1 MSGDGTPLL
10 QICSVSK
17 SYGALVAVKD
27 LSLDLAE
34 GEVVGIMG
42 PNGAGKSTLFNL
54 IMGAQPLSGG
64 TIEFAGQRISGSTA
78 SQICK
83 LGIGRT
89 YQIPQPFHNMTVTE
103 NLMVGQ
109 LYGQNTTAMGRAR
122 DRAHGILEELR
133 LDHKAKLLAGQLGLL
148 DLKRLEMA
156 RALSTGPRLLLL
168 DEIAGGLVEREVEE
182 LERNIADLKS
192 RGQSMIV
199 IEHVIRTLFNHSDR
213 ILVMNFGTEVAVDT
227 PQRIARNEEVI
238 DIYLGEEAGHDMPAA
253 AAPSTTTDSEP
264 LLKVSDVSACY
275 GEFQALADVSMEIYE
290 GEIVALIGM
299 NGAGKSTLTRAITN
313 RIPLR
318 SGTVVWR
325 GESLARYKAH
335 DIVSLGIAQCLEG
348 RKIFGHMTVQ
358 ENLEI
363 GAYPKHAR
371 SRRYETLAWI
381 YELFPVLKER
391 ASQLGGTLSGGEQ
404 QMLAIG
410 RALMA
415 LPELIVFDEIS
426 LGLAP
431 RIIDTIYETI
441 PIIADNGTTVLL
453 IEQNVHRSLAIADR
467 AYILERGSISMSGN
481 RPRTSSEQ
489 GNSGSLFRTE
499 NALMSRLAG

>member
-1 MSGDGTPLL
+1 MSNEGTPLL
-10 QICSVSK
+10 EIRSISK
-17 SYGALVAVKD
+17 SFGALVAVND
-27 LSLDLAE
+27 LSLDVAE

-54 IMGAQPLSGG
+54 IMGAQPLSSG
-64 TIEFAGQRISGSTA
+64 TIEFAGQRISGLTA

-89 YQIPQPFHNMTVTE
+89 YQIPRPFHKMTVTE

-109 LYGQNTTAMGRAR
+109 LYGQKTSAMGRAR
-122 DRAHGILEELR
+122 DRAYGILEELR
-133 LDHKAKLLAGQLGLL
+133 LDHKAEVLAGQLGLL

-182 LERNIADLKS
+182 LERTIADLKAS
-192 RGQSMIV
+192 GQSMIV

-213 ILVMNFGTEVAVDT
+213 ILVMNFGTEVAIDT

-238 DIYLGEEAGHDMPAA
+238 DIYLGEQADHDMPTGTAPAA
-253 AAPSTTTDSEP
+253 SVDTEP
-264 LLKVSDVSACY
+264 LLKISNVSASY
-275 GEFQALADVSMEIYE
+275 GEFQALADVSMEIHE

-299 NGAGKSTLTRAITN
+299 NGAGKSTLTKAITK
-313 RIPLR
+313 RIPLG
-318 SGTVVWR
+318 SGNVFWR
-325 GESLARYKAH
+325 GEDLAKYRAH

-371 SRRYETLAWI
+371 LKRHDTLAWI
-381 YELFPVLKER
+381 YELFPVLQER
-391 ASQLGGTLSGGEQ
+391 ATQLGGTLSGGEQ

-415 LPELIVFDEIS
+415 LPDLVVFDEIS

-441 PIIADNGTTVLL
+441 PVIVENGTTVLL

-467 AYILERGSISMSGN
+467 AYILERGSIAMSG
-481 RPRTSSEQ
+481 TAHE
-489 GNSGSLFRTE
+489 
-499 NALMSRLAG
+499 LAQNKEIQEAYFGLKTH

>member
-1 MSGDGTPLL
+1 MNGNGTPLL
-10 QICSVSK
+10 EIRGVSK
-17 SYGALVAVKD
+17 SFGALVAVND
-27 LSLDLAE
+27 LSLDVAD

-64 TIEFAGQRISGSTA
+64 SIEFAGQRISGLTA

-109 LYGQNTTAMGRAR
+109 LFGQNTTAMGRAR
-122 DRAHGILEELR
+122 DRAYAILEELR
-133 LDHKAKLLAGQLGLL
+133 LDHKAEVQAGQLGLL

-182 LERNIADLKS
+182 LERNIDDLKS

-227 PQRIARNEEVI
+227 PQRIAKNEEVI
-238 DIYLGEEAGHDMPAA
+238 DIYLGEDAGHDMPTG
-253 AAPSTTTDSEP
+253 AAPSATPDSEP
-264 LLKVSDVSACY
+264 LLKVSNVCAGY
-275 GEFQALADVSMEIYE
+275 GEFQALADVSMEIHQ

-318 SGTVVWR
+318 SGNVVWR
-325 GESLARYKAH
+325 GEDLARYKAH
-335 DIVSLGIAQCLEG
+335 QIVSLGIAQCLEG

-371 SRRYETLAWI
+371 IKRHDTLAWI
-381 YELFPVLKER
+381 FELFPVLKER
-391 ASQLGGTLSGGEQ
+391 AAQLGGTLSGGEQ

-441 PIIADNGTTVLL
+441 PVIAANGTTVLL

-467 AYILERGSISMSGN
+467 AYILERGSIAMSG
-481 RPRTSSEQ
+481 SSHE
-489 GNSGSLFRTE
+489 
-499 NALMSRLAG
+499 LMANKEIQEAYFGLKTD

>member
-1 MSGDGTPLL
+1 MSSDGTPLL
-10 QICSVSK
+10 DIRNVSK
-17 SYGALVAVKD
+17 SYGALVAVRD
-27 LSLDLAE
+27 LNLDVAE

-54 IMGAQPLSGG
+54 IMGAQPLSSG
-64 TIEFAGQRISGSTA
+64 TIEFAGHRISGLAA

-89 YQIPQPFHNMTVTE
+89 YQIPQPFHKMTVTE

-122 DRAHGILEELR
+122 DRAYGILEELR
-133 LDHKAKLLAGQLGLL
+133 LDHKAEILAGQLGLL

-168 DEIAGGLVEREVEE
+168 DEIAGGLVEQEVEK

-192 RGQSMIV
+192 SGQSMII

-213 ILVMNFGTEVAVDT
+213 ILVMNFGTEVAIDT
-227 PQRIARNEEVI
+227 PQRIAKNAEVI
-238 DIYLGEEAGHDMPAA
+238 DIYLGEEAGHDMPMGRAQSSA
-253 AAPSTTTDSEP
+253 VESEP
-264 LLKVSDVSACY
+264 LLRISNVSACY
-275 GEFQALADVSMEIYE
+275 GEFQALVDVSMEIHE

-318 SGTVVWR
+318 SGNIVWR
-325 GESLARYKAH
+325 GEDLSRYKAH
-335 DIVSLGIAQCLEG
+335 EIVSLGIAQCLEG

-363 GAYPKHAR
+363 GAYPRHAR
-371 SRRYETLAWI
+371 LKRHETLAWM
-381 YELFPVLKER
+381 YELFPVLRER
-391 ASQLGGTLSGGEQ
+391 AAQLGGTLSGGEQ

-415 LPELIVFDEIS
+415 LPDLIVFDEIS

-431 RIIDTIYETI
+431 RIIDTIYEAI
-441 PIIADNGTTVLL
+441 PVIVGNGTTVLL

-467 AYILERGSISMSGN
+467 AYILERGSIAMSG
-481 RPRTSSEQ
+481 SSRDLIQNKEIQ
-489 GNSGSLFRTE
+489 EAYFGLKTH
-499 NALMSRLAG
+499 

>member
-1 MSGDGTPLL
+1 MNSDRTPLL
-10 QICSVSK
+10 EIRNVSK

-27 LSLDLAE
+27 VSLDLGE

-64 TIEFAGQRISGSTA
+64 TIEFAGQRISGLTA

-83 LGIGRT
+83 RGIGRT

-122 DRAHGILEELR
+122 ERAYGILEKLG
-133 LDHKAKLLAGQLGLL
+133 LAHKAQVLAGQLGLL

-168 DEIAGGLVEREVEE
+168 DEIAGGLVESEVEE
-182 LERNIADLKS
+182 LERTIADLKS
-192 RGQSMIV
+192 GGQSMII

-213 ILVMNFGTEVAVDT
+213 ILVMNFGTEVAIDA
-227 PQRIARNEEVI
+227 PQRIAKNEQVI
-238 DIYLGEEAGHDMPAA
+238 DIYLGEETDRDMPTGTAR
-253 AAPSTTTDSEP
+253 STTIDSEP
-264 LLKVSDVSACY
+264 LLKISNVSAGY
-275 GEFQALADVSMEIYE
+275 GEFQALSDVSMEIHE

-313 RIPLR
+313 RIPLS
-318 SGTVVWR
+318 SGTVLWR
-325 GESLARYKAH
+325 GEDLAKYRAH
-335 DIVSLGIAQCLEG
+335 EIVSLGIAQCLEG

-371 SRRYETLAWI
+371 LKRHDTIAWI

-391 ASQLGGTLSGGEQ
+391 AAQLGGTLSGGEQ

-415 LPELIVFDEIS
+415 MPDLIVFDEIS

-441 PIIADNGTTVLL
+441 PVIVANGTTVLL

-467 AYILERGSISMSGN
+467 AYILERGSIAMSG
-481 RPRTSSEQ
+481 SSRELIQ
-489 GNSGSLFRTE
+489 IKEIQEAYFGLTTH
-499 NALMSRLAG
+499 

>member
-1 MSGDGTPLL
+1 MSSDGTPLL
-10 QICSVSK
+10 DVRNVSK
-17 SYGALVAVKD
+17 SYGALVAVRD
-27 LSLDLAE
+27 LNLDVAE

-54 IMGAQPLSGG
+54 IMGAQPLSSG
-64 TIEFAGQRISGSTA
+64 TIEFAGHRISGLAA

-89 YQIPQPFHNMTVTE
+89 YQIPQPFHKMTVTE

-122 DRAHGILEELR
+122 DRAYGILEELR
-133 LDHKAKLLAGQLGLL
+133 LDHKAEILAGQLGLL

-168 DEIAGGLVEREVEE
+168 DEIAGGLVEQEVEE

-192 RGQSMIV
+192 SGQSMII

-213 ILVMNFGTEVAVDT
+213 ILVMNFGTEVAIDT
-227 PQRIARNEEVI
+227 PQRIAKNAEVI
-238 DIYLGEEAGHDMPAA
+238 DIYLGEEAGYDMPMGRAQSSA
-253 AAPSTTTDSEP
+253 IESEP
-264 LLKVSDVSACY
+264 LLRISNVSACY
-275 GEFQALADVSMEIYE
+275 GEFQALVDVSMEIHE

-318 SGTVVWR
+318 SGNVVWR
-325 GESLARYKAH
+325 GEDLARYKAH
-335 DIVSLGIAQCLEG
+335 EIVSLGIAQCLEG

-363 GAYPKHAR
+363 GAYPRHAR
-371 SRRYETLAWI
+371 LKRHETLAWM
-381 YELFPVLKER
+381 YELFPVLRER
-391 ASQLGGTLSGGEQ
+391 AAQLGGTLSGGEQ

-415 LPELIVFDEIS
+415 LPDLIVFDEIS

-431 RIIDTIYETI
+431 RIIDTIYEAI
-441 PIIADNGTTVLL
+441 PVIVGNGTTVLL

-467 AYILERGSISMSGN
+467 AYILERGSIAMSG
-481 RPRTSSEQ
+481 SSRDLIQNKEIQ
-489 GNSGSLFRTE
+489 EAYFGLKTH
-499 NALMSRLAG
+499 